1 MCYAGRMLSAIVL
14 APSDL
19 TAANMPAALVVRTLA
34 ALVPL
39 VVQGLVR
46 DVVLV
51 GPAIPALSDIADQG
65 GCALSPTLA
74 GAMAAA
80 RVPWLLVITA
90 GFAPEAGFAD
100 EAGDFIAAGRG
111 AALMLARPDGL
122 FTRLFPDSAALA
134 GVILPRSTPSAS
146 DLAGLARLAAPRKT
160 LATRARR
167 VG

>member
-1 MCYAGRMLSAIVL
+1 MLSAIVL
-14 APSDL
+14 AQINP
-19 TAANMPAALVVRTLA
+19 AAAQPAPAALVVRTLA

-51 GPAIPALSDIADQG
+51 GPSMPALSDIADQG
-65 GCALSPTLA
+65 GCALSPTLI

-80 RVPWLLVITA
+80 RAPWLLVLAA

-111 AALMLARPDGL
+111 AAALRAQPDGF

-134 GVILPRSTPSAS
+134 GLILPKSGQLAP

-160 LATRARR
+160 LLTRARR